1 MSLFLCIFLELRFV
15 RHFPCNLF
23 DVFVSFKAVRLLSQK
38 LEFYRHPELGFLT
51 NCPSNLGT
59 AIRAGVHIKLPNL
72 ERAGKIN
79 ELCERYK
86 LQPRG
91 KLRL

>member
-1 MSLFLCIFLELRFV
+1 MTEMLNRIFLKFAHRVCIIIYRNFLS
-15 RHFPCNLF
+15 LLQ
-23 DVFVSFKAVRLLSQK
+23 AVRLLSQK

-59 AIRAGVHIKLPNL
+59 AIRAGVHIKLPDL
-72 ERAGKIN
+72 EKAGKIN
-79 ELCERYK
+79 ELCEKYK

-91 KLRL
+91 RYF